1 MRVPIT
7 SKQGGKKMLKKN
19 VRKNN
24 KISKKVSTLLALQM
38 LVSST
43 ALAAGT
49 PGVSELSKLTYGIVD
64 DIGPILAFL
73 SLSMLAISHFFMD
86 GDNMFG
92 KALKRIGYIGLLFLS
107 ANILSWLFG
116 YSF

>member
-1 MRVPIT
+1 M
-7 SKQGGKKMLKKN
+7 SEKN

-24 KISKKVSTLLALQM
+24 KLSKKIGALLVLQ
-38 LVSST
+38 LLGSST

-64 DIGPILAFL
+64 DIGPLLAFL

-86 GDNMFG
+86 GNDMFG

-107 ANILSWLFG
+107 PKILSWLFG